1 MCVTVTFTSF
11 VALTSKNFQ
20 VKVRI
25 LAKLALCEVTKSLQY
40 LSQISGNT
48 ISQVFAP
55 PPLAIPNVKAL
66 TRLYGAF
73 TAALALSNSTLL
85 AQKVQFSRE
94 V

>member
-25 LAKLALCEVTKSLQY
+25 LAKLALREVTKSHQY
-40 LSQISGNT
+40 LSQISGST

-55 PPLAIPNVKAL
+55 PPPAIPNVKAL
-66 TRLYGAF
+66 TRL
-73 TAALALSNSTLL
+73 
-85 AQKVQFSRE
+85 
-94 V
+94 